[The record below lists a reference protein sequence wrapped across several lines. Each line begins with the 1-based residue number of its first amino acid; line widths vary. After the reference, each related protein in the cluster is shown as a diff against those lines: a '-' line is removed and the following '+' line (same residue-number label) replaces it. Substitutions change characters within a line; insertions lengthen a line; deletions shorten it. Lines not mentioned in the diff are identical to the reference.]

1 MEVKMNH
8 STVLRNIVFLLLA
21 AGALTFAG
29 CAERVYA
36 PKHAIWYYH
45 KELPEADKAIDAAR
59 ASGKD
64 KECPVEFAAAAKMRD
79 DAYATYWA
87 CHTQEGIDMAM
98 KATAMAKALC
108 PSKPMAKAP
117 ASTPAPTPAPTPI
130 PEPAKVEHKKEIVIT
145 LVKFDFDKYNIKD
158 MYKPELDE
166 AAASIIKQYP
176 DANVLI
182 EGNTDSVGTLD
193 YNQALSLRRA
203 NAVKDYLV
211 SKGIRA
217 DKIRVEGYGKTRP
230 VATNETA
237 EGRAQNRGADETH
250 KVEIRVR
257 P

>member
-1 MEVKMNH
+1 MKH
-8 STVLRNIVFLLLA
+8 STVLRNIVLLMLA
-21 AGALTFAG
+21 ASALMFTG

-45 KELPEADKAIDAAR
+45 KELPESDKAIEAAR
-59 ASGKD
+59 AAGKD
-64 KECPVEFAAAAKMRD
+64 KECPDEFAAAAKMRD

-87 CHTQEGIDMAM
+87 CHTQEGIDKAM

-108 PSKPMAKAP
+108 SSRPMAKAP
-117 ASTPAPTPAPTPI
+117 TPAPAHL
-130 PEPAKVEHKKEIVIT
+130 PEPAKVENKTEIVIT

-211 SKGIRA
+211 TKGIRA